1 MLATPLTVDQ
11 VDMPSTRR
19 LKRLKLSPEVAFYL
33 LSRGYELPECPP
45 LVKTPE
51 PSWVK
56 GAVFDPARV
65 DHVIASF
72 RTLRH
77 TQGSWAG
84 KPLDPLPWQVG
95 HILAPVFGWVHP
107 SDDDPEKMVRIIR
120 NATVDVPRKAGKST
134 ICGGIGL
141 YLTGADHEAGAQV
154 IAAATTKDQA
164 EFVFNPVK
172 QLAESSRTLQR
183 SFNTVK
189 GRIIHKRSFSY
200 FQVVSAVAEAQHGA
214 NVHGAI
220 IDELH
225 IHRKKDLVEALETG
239 TGAREQ
245 PLIFKITTADEGR
258 TNTPYASNRSY
269 IEKLAR
275 GVFKDQATYG
285 VIFAADKDADPFKES
300 TWKAANPGYGVTPT
314 KSSMRAAANKAKNSP
329 AELASFK
336 RLRLGIRTKET
347 TGWIEL
353 ADWKRNAGAKIDE
366 TELHGRTVYG
376 GLDLASVSDL
386 NALCWLVPFEDE
398 TEGYDAIWRFW
409 TPEENI
415 PALDERTGG
424 NASRWVKEGWLTTT
438 PGNVSDYDF
447 IREQINRD
455 GENFEIA
462 SIGYDRWN
470 SSQLVNDLVEDDY
483 PMVKVGQGYATMN
496 AALVEL
502 QRLVK
507 LGAAG
512 KPGQHRPRIRHGG
525 NPVAMWCVDNLA
537 VDMDPAGN
545 VKPSKRNS
553 SEKIDGVSALLDAL
567 SEGMAAPV
575 PARSAYEAGGG
586 VRAV

>member
-1 MLATPLTVDQ
+1 
-11 VDMPSTRR
+11 MPGEVLGLDEVVLPSARR
-19 LKRLKLSPEVAFYL
+19 LKRLKLSPEVAAYL

-51 PSWVK
+51 PGWVK
-56 GAVFDPARV
+56 GAVFDPQRV
-65 DHVIASF
+65 DHVIDSF

-77 TQGSWAG
+77 TQGTWAG
-84 KPLDPLPWQVG
+84 KPLEPLPWQVG

-107 SDDDPEKMVRIIR
+107 SEDDPEKLVRIIR

-154 IAAATTKDQA
+154 IAAATTRDQA

-172 QLAESSRTLQR
+172 QLAESSPVLQR
-183 SFNTVK
+183 SFDTVK
-189 GRIIHKRSFSY
+189 GRIIHKRSYSY
-200 FQVVSAVAEAQHGA
+200 FQVVSSVGEAQHGA

-220 IDELH
+220 IDEIH
-225 IHRKKDLVEALETG
+225 IHKKKDLIEALETG

-258 TNTPYASNRSY
+258 TNTPYAANRSY

-275 GVFKDQATYG
+275 GVFKDEATYG
-285 VIFAADKDADPFKES
+285 VIFAAEKNADPFKES

-314 KSSMRAAANKAKNSP
+314 RSSMRAAANKAKNSP

-336 RLRLGIRTKET
+336 RLRLGIRTKES

-353 ADWKRNAGAKIDE
+353 SDWRRNAGPRIREEDLA
-366 TELHGRTVYG
+366 GRMAYG

-386 NALCWLVPFEDE
+386 SALCWLFPFEDQD
-398 TEGYDAIWRFW
+398 EGYDAIWRFW
-409 TPEENI
+409 TPEDNV

-424 NASRWVKEGWLTTT
+424 NASAWVRDGWLKTT
-438 PGNVSDYDF
+438 PGNVTDYDF
-447 IREQINRD
+447 IREQILAD
-455 GENFEIA
+455 AEMFDVA
-462 SIGYDRWN
+462 SIGFDRWN
-470 SSQLVNDLVEDDY
+470 SSQLVNDLMEDGL

-496 AALVEL
+496 SALVEL

-507 LGAAG
+507 LGAKG
-512 KPGQHRPRIRHGG
+512 RPGEHRPRIRHGG
-525 NPVAMWCVDNLA
+525 NPVALWCVDNLA

-553 SEKIDGVSALLDAL
+553 SEKIDGVAAMLDAL
-567 SEGMAAPV
+567 SEAMAGPEPV
-575 PARSAYEAGGG
+575 RSFYESHG